1 MLLVLLI
8 LPGGLGGLWVTVR
21 DVIVRLLVR
30 RTTKPAAVVPSAVP
44 VEPAA

>member
-1 MLLVLLI
+1 VLLVLLI

-21 DVIVRLLVR
+21 DVMVRLLVR
-30 RTTKPAAVVPSAVP
+30 RSPKAVADVPAAVP